1 MGSHTMDDF
10 RAEMERR
17 RLEDKPR
24 RSVRRTESREVAD
37 ADPSTMTIK
46 RLAWAFGCAAKD
58 SELESKLYRALV
70 EKVAAIL
77 DARKEREGG

>member
-10 RAEMERR
+10 HREMEKR
-17 RLEDKPR
+17 RLEGKTR
-24 RSVRRTESREVAD
+24 RSGVQRTTSAEVA
-37 ADPSTMTIK
+37 ADPASMTIK

-58 SELESKLYRALV
+58 SELEIQLYRALV
-70 EKVAAIL
+70 QRIT